1 VDPPPQQAT
10 KDQRGTEQFP
20 IFVKTVPTP
29 QSQEEL
35 ERERKNQQENT
46 PINNRIANFTKLLVI
61 VGVLQFATFIA
72 QAIILSISLIAT
84 KKAADA
90 AKQSAEVAAK
100 NSEVIPTIER
110 AYVFV
115 EVDFSQE
122 FIPDRGIT
130 EFIAKIGIAN
140 RGKTPALLLDCS
152 YIAKVVG
159 LNEELPEISKME
171 IPSPWIPAGTVVIGA
186 DDKRIVPAT
195 IQTNAV
201 EMKSVEAYTDRL
213 VCYGV
218 IRYEDVFRKS
228 HETGFC
234 WEYQDRVK
242 DFYPAKDHERN
253 YRT

>member
-1 VDPPPQQAT
+1 MDPPPQQAT

-140 RGKTPALLLDCS
+140 RGKTPAMLLDCS

-171 IPSPWIPAGTVVIGA
+171 IPSPWKPAGTVVIGA